1 MPIFKIENEKF
12 KKIKNKDFDYERDMQ
27 ALVEKNLE
35 EIFGLEFVSG
45 ALNKEFSV
53 KNQHQ
58 TLYMDTFA
66 YDPQTNSFV
75 IIEYKKGSSYSVI
88 DQGYAYLSGLLN
100 NKADFVLEYN
110 ERKEGNVKKDDI
122 DWSQSRVIFISREF
136 TPYQKGA
143 IEFRDLPF
151 ELWEIELLEGD
162 IVSLNPIKAAQTQE
176 SITKLAKGVKT
187 IDEVSK
193 EIKTFTYEDHAKRAP
208 EKTLALLES
217 LREKIFAMDP
227 NIKEKPVQSYLGYK
241 FDWYNFAAIH
251 VYHDKLQVDVRTK
264 NIANDP
270 EKRFKVIPSTNKP
283 NLRPVWRMMVNDKKD
298 IDYAMKVIQG
308 SFDNA
313 PDR

>member
-193 EIKTFTYEDHAKRAP
+193 EIKTFTYEDHAKER
-208 EKTLALLES
+208 L
-217 LREKIFAMDP
+217 
-227 NIKEKPVQSYLGYK
+227 
-241 FDWYNFAAIH
+241 
-251 VYHDKLQVDVRTK
+251 
-264 NIANDP
+264 
-270 EKRFKVIPSTNKP
+270 KR
-283 NLRPVWRMMVNDKKD
+283 LWRFWNH
-298 IDYAMKVIQG
+298 
-308 SFDNA
+308 
-313 PDR
+313 